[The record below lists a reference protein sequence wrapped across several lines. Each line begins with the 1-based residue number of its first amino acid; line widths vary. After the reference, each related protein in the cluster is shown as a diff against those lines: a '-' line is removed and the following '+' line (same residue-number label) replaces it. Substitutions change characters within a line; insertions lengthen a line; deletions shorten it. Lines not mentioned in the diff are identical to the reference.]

1 MNDNISTIQPT
12 PTEEYTFN
20 YTTDELDKL
29 FRLQR
34 KRAYTKPI
42 VCIILLII
50 IIVYGIT
57 VPAGL
62 FYIGLSVG
70 VLIFT
75 VIFYAKGFHT
85 FNKAW
90 KTNAPKII
98 QNTYEYKI
106 YDNYFILNIYHKSER
121 LRQSKCY
128 FEEIQRIQKFDKW
141 LLLQFGGQVFILRE
155 SDLKENSVFFS
166 YLPKTTKNKK

>member
-1 MNDNISTIQPT
+1 MNDNVSTIQPT

-34 KRAYTKPI
+34 KSAYTNPI
-42 VCIILLII
+42 VSTILFIAILIYS
-50 IIVYGIT
+50 IIVL
-57 VPAGL
+57 ADQ
-62 FYIGLSVG
+62 FFIGFSVG
-70 VLIFT
+70 VILFIT
-75 VIFYAKGFHT
+75 ISYGKGFHA

-98 QNTYEYKI
+98 QTTYEYKI
-106 YDNYFILNIYHKSER
+106 YDNYFILNIYRKGER

-128 FEEIQRIQKFDKW
+128 FEEIQQIQKLDKW
-141 LLLQFGGQVFILRE
+141 LLLQFGGQAFILRE
-155 SDLKENSVFFS
+155 SDLKENSMFYS
-166 YLPKTTKNKK
+166 YIGKNATNKK

>member
-1 MNDNISTIQPT
+1 MNDNVSTIQPI
-12 PTEEYTFN
+12 PNEEYIFN

-29 FRLQR
+29 FRVQR
-34 KRAYTKPI
+34 KSAYTKPV

-75 VIFYAKGFHT
+75 VIFYAKGFHA
-85 FNKAW
+85 FNKAC

-106 YDNYFILNIYHKSER
+106 YDNYFILNIYRKGER

-128 FEEIQRIQKFDKW
+128 FEEIQQIQKLDKW
-141 LLLQFGGQVFILRE
+141 LLLQFGGQAFILRE
-155 SDLKENSVFFS
+155 SDLKENSMFYS
-166 YLPKTTKNKK
+166 YIGKNTTNKK